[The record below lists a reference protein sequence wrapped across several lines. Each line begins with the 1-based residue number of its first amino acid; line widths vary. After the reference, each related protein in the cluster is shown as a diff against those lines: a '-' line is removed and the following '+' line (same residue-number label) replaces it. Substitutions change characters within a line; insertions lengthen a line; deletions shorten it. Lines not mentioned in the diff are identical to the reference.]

1 MVLLVLAM
9 IRLPQRNAYTHITL
23 LKVSDGQHLIKRL
36 ELFALIIL
44 IKAS

>member
-1 MVLLVLAM
+1 MVLLVLAKT
-9 IRLPQRNAYTHITL
+9 RLPQRNTYAHIAL

-44 IKAS
+44 IKAN